1 MTLAQRLLVAIGI
14 LTIATTAAL
23 GFGVREAWR
32 HTEEQ
37 RFREQFELVKQ
48 RLQKELRGQ
57 MVDLPALI
65 DPVCDHDPLVDS
77 ALIGLKRGDLDARRL
92 SLSLR
97 VPELMKALRLDELV
111 LVTNRGDILGA
122 GKEGLVGKRDL
133 KLLARMRK
141 PVETASLRTS
151 ESPLAVEAHCT
162 RPADQKG
169 PWVGLYAARHVQSLF
184 DDIGRSYGVKLSL
197 SRPTADKDAMIA
209 PMTLP
214 ELGGMTVIASRSR
227 VPLHRALEQLD
238 WTILAIGGAVFG
250 AALLVAMLMSRGL
263 ARPIVNLSRQAREV
277 VAGEPKPVQGGG
289 GRELEEFAE
298 SFNKTIADLVA
309 LRKRLAATERIAAR
323 REVARRVAHEIKNP
337 LAPIRAAVETLRRL
351 HARGD
356 PAFEEYFDE
365 ATRTVLDEVARISNI
380 VTQFTRFA
388 RLPPPD
394 PAPMDIVETVRK
406 VVGLHSSSG
415 AHVSLETR
423 DCPPTLVADRDQIVQ
438 LLTNLL
444 VNGIDAASSAQAPE
458 VHIEL
463 SRGARDTVVLVVR
476 DNGPG
481 VPAEMRDR
489 LFEPYATSKPHGTGL
504 GLAIAQRIAV
514 EHGGDIAY
522 SDAPGGGAVFTVT
535 LPVGGPALLTEA
547 PKSAPSG
554 PRSPRTG
561 ETGRKKRPGSPSN

>member
-37 RFREQFELVKQ
+37 RFREQFGLVKQ
-48 RLQKELRGQ
+48 RLQKELRAQ

-77 ALIGLKRGDLDARRL
+77 ALVGLKRGDLDARRL

-111 LVTNRGDILGA
+111 LVTNRGEILGA
-122 GKEGLVGKRDL
+122 GKEGLVGKRDGE
-133 KLLARMRK
+133 LLARMQK
-141 PVETASLRTS
+141 AGETASLRTT

-162 RPADQKG
+162 RPSDRKG

-184 DDIGRSYGVKLSL
+184 DEIGQSYGVKLSL
-197 SRPTADKDAMIA
+197 SRPGNDKDAMIA
-209 PMTLP
+209 PMRLP

-238 WTILAIGGAVFG
+238 WTILLIGGAVFG

-263 ARPIVNLSRQAREV
+263 ASPIVNLSRQARAV
-277 VAGEPKPVQGGG
+277 VTGEPKPVKGGG

-298 SFNKTIADLVA
+298 SFNKAIADLVA

-388 RLPPPD
+388 RLPPPE
-394 PAPMDIVETVRK
+394 PAPVDIVETVRK

-415 AHVSLETR
+415 AAVSLETGT
-423 DCPPTLVADRDQIVQ
+423 CPTIVADRDQVVQ

-444 VNGIDAASSAQAPE
+444 VNAIDAASSAEEPE
-458 VHIEL
+458 VRVEL
-463 SRGARDTVVLVVR
+463 APGPRDSVRIVVR

-481 VPAEMRDR
+481 VPADMRDR
-489 LFEPYATSKPHGTGL
+489 LFEPYATSKPEGTGL

-522 SDAPGGGAVFTVT
+522 SDAPGGGAVFTVS
-535 LPVGGPALLTEA
+535 LPVAGPTLLSEA
-547 PKSAPSG
+547 PSSGRGPVSSGSTAKEEKS
-554 PRSPRTG
+554 R
-561 ETGRKKRPGSPSN
+561 GSV

>member
-32 HTEEQ
+32 RTEEQ
-37 RFREQFELVKQ
+37 RFREQFEQVKQ
-48 RLQKELRGQ
+48 RLQKELRAQ

-77 ALIGLKRGDLDARRL
+77 ALVGLKRGDLDARRL

-111 LVTNRGDILGA
+111 LVTNRGEILGA
-122 GKEGLVGKRDL
+122 GKEGLVGKRDE
-133 KLLARMRK
+133 KLLARMQN
-141 PVETASLRTS
+141 PGETASLRTT

-162 RPADQKG
+162 RPSDTKG

-184 DDIGRSYGVKLSL
+184 DEIGLSYGVKLSL
-197 SRPTADKDAMIA
+197 SRPTDDKDAMVA
-209 PMTLP
+209 PMQLP

-238 WTILAIGGAVFG
+238 WTILLIGGGVFG

-263 ARPIVNLSRQAREV
+263 ARPIVSLSRQAREV
-277 VAGEPKPVQGGG
+277 VTGEPKPVKGGG
-289 GRELEEFAE
+289 GRELEEFAD

-309 LRKRLAATERIAAR
+309 LRRRLAATERIAAR

-388 RLPPPD
+388 RLPPPE

-415 AHVSLETR
+415 ATVSLVAAK
-423 DCPPTLVADRDQIVQ
+423 CPTIVADRDQIVQ

-444 VNGIDAASSAQAPE
+444 VNGIDAAGSSKEPRVE
-458 VHIEL
+458 VRL
-463 SRGARDTVVLVVR
+463 GPGAGNTVELVVK
-476 DNGPG
+476 DSGPG
-481 VPAEMRDR
+481 VPAAMRER
-489 LFEPYATSKPHGTGL
+489 LFEPYATSKPEGTGL

-522 SDAPGGGAVFTVT
+522 SEAPGGGAMFTVS
-535 LPVGGPALLTEA
+535 LPVAGPTLLSEA
-547 PKSAPSG
+547 PSSTPLATARPSG
-554 PRSPRTG
+554 QRAKEEKSR
-561 ETGRKKRPGSPSN
+561 GSV

>member
-32 HTEEQ
+32 RTEEQ

-48 RLQKELRGQ
+48 RLQKELRSQ

-77 ALIGLKRGDLDARRL
+77 ALVGLKRGDLDARRL

-97 VPELMKALRLDELV
+97 VPELMKALRLDELL
-111 LVTNRGDILGA
+111 LVTNRGEILGA
-122 GKEGLVGKRDL
+122 GQEGLVGKRDQ
-133 KLLARMRK
+133 KLLARMRT
-141 PVETASLRTS
+141 PGETASLRTS

-162 RPADQKG
+162 RPADRKG

-184 DDIGRSYGVKLSL
+184 DEIGRSYGVKLSL
-197 SRPTADKDAMIA
+197 SRPTDDKDAMIA
-209 PMTLP
+209 PMRLP

-238 WTILAIGGAVFG
+238 WTILLIGGAVFG

-263 ARPIVNLSRQAREV
+263 ARPIVSLSRQARAV
-277 VAGEPKPVQGGG
+277 VTGEPKPVEGGG
-289 GRELEEFAE
+289 GRELEEFAD
-298 SFNKTIADLVA
+298 SFNRAIADLVA

-388 RLPPPD
+388 RLPPPE

-415 AHVSLETR
+415 AAVSLETQS
-423 DCPPTLVADRDQIVQ
+423 CPTIVADRDQIVQ

-444 VNGIDAASSAQAPE
+444 VNGIDAASSADEPKVE
-458 VHIEL
+458 VEL
-463 SRGARDTVVLVVR
+463 RPGARDTVELVVR

-481 VPAEMRDR
+481 VPPAMRDR
-489 LFEPYATSKPHGTGL
+489 LFEPYATSKPEGTGL
-504 GLAIAQRIAV
+504 GLAIAERIAV
-514 EHGGDIAY
+514 EHGGDIVY
-522 SDAPGGGAVFTVT
+522 SDTPGGGAVFTVS
-535 LPVGGPALLTEA
+535 LPVAGPTLLTEA
-547 PKSAPSG
+547 PSSAPGG
-554 PRSPRTG
+554 PAPASPDRRAK
-561 ETGRKKRPGSPSN
+561 EEKPRDSV